1 MLQLLPSRNNPNNN
15 FSAIHRFMKEDP
27 SDQYAL
33 HIRPDTGQLSIS
45 KGCSCR
51 DIPQDEVSALARLA
65 IMELSRVCE
74 ENFIGIHDAAHT
86 VKEE

>member
-1 MLQLLPSRNNPNNN
+1 MD
-15 FSAIHRFMKEDP
+15 RFMKEDP

-45 KGCSCR
+45 KACSCR

-65 IMELSRVCE
+65 IMELGGVCE

-86 VKEE
+86 IKEK

>member
-1 MLQLLPSRNNPNNN
+1 
-15 FSAIHRFMKEDP
+15 MKEDP

-33 HIRPDTGQLSIS
+33 HIRPDTSRLSIS
-45 KGCSCR
+45 KECSCR
-51 DIPQDEVSALARLA
+51 DIPQDEVSRLARLA